1 MQVLIAVDD
10 TDESRHAVDTAYRFF
25 GPGADYSILSVG
37 DRTPVFVGGYGAG
50 AMPTAAD
57 LNAQLEAAR
66 AEAEHATREAAER
79 LPGGA
84 ETEVETGR
92 AGDMICAHAD
102 EHGSDVIVIGTHDR
116 HFWDRI
122 FDPSVGR
129 YVIDHAPCPV
139 LVVR

>member
-1 MQVLIAVDD
+1 MKVLIAVDD
-10 TDESRHAVDTAYRFF
+10 TAESLHAVDTAYGFF
-25 GPGADYSILSVG
+25 GPGADYNILSVG

-57 LNAQLEAAR
+57 LNAQLEAAI
-66 AEAEHATREAAER
+66 AEAQRATHDAAER
-79 LPGGA
+79 VPVGA
-84 ETEVETGR
+84 DVEVETGR
-92 AGDMICAHAD
+92 PGAAVCEYAD
-102 EHGSDVIVIGTHDR
+102 EHDADVIVIGTHDR
-116 HFWDRI
+116 SFWDRL